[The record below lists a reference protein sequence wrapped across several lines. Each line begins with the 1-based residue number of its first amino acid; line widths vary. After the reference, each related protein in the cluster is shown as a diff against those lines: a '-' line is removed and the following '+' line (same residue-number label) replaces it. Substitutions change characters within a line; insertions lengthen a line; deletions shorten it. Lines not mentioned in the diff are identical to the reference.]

1 MLRRITSKIQNKLII
16 LFGFFSLIIFSV
28 SGVLHYWYTE
38 SSLDEELGKKL
49 MAVAQAANLQINN
62 DLVARLKPGDEKART
77 YRNSKKRLMD
87 LRDATDVER
96 IYIIDTTGASLLDT
110 EEGVSVGYPY
120 PFLKFNQFEFERS
133 LKGVPSH
140 SILFETFDGK
150 LYKTAFV
157 PFIAN
162 GEIAGTI
169 AVDGSATFLYLIKRI
184 EWHLITVGIIGVL
197 VSILIGF
204 YFARTISNPVQ
215 QLMEEAEKI
224 GSGKLE
230 GAIEIE
236 SKDEIGFLGKT
247 MEKMRQNILKRDQ
260 YLKTMLAGVAHELRN
275 PLGGVEI
282 FAHLLRK
289 EIPEID
295 AKHDYTKKIIREVDV
310 MKKILT
316 DFLEFARPK
325 DPMPEVCN
333 IQKLVDEIRLIFAQV
348 MEEKNVQCITHIHEK
363 NVYADPGHL
372 RQMLMNLI
380 ENALHSVNNGG
391 WIKIESKLTENGV
404 EIVIEDNGHG
414 IDETIKDKIFD
425 PFFTTKEKGSGLGL
439 AIVKK
444 LTDENNGDITVAS
457 YANKGTR
464 FVLTFPAGHRQIIV
478 SERKG

>member
-16 LFGFFSLIIFSV
+16 LFGIFCLTIFSV
-28 SGVLHYWYTE
+28 SGILHYWYTE

-49 MAVAQAANLQINN
+49 LAVAQAASLQINN
-62 DLVARLKPGDEKART
+62 DLVTRLTSGDENGRT
-77 YRNSKKRLMD
+77 YRNFKKKLVD

-96 IYIIDTTGASLLDT
+96 IYIIDKKGASLLDT
-110 EEGVSVGYPY
+110 EEGVSIGYPY
-120 PFLKFNQFEFERS
+120 PFLKFNQFEFERG
-133 LKGVPSH
+133 LKGLPSH
-140 SILFETFDGK
+140 TILFETFDGK

-157 PFIAN
+157 PLIAN
-162 GEIAGTI
+162 KEISGVI

-197 VSILIGF
+197 VSIMIGF
-204 YFARTISNPVQ
+204 YFSRTISNPVK

-224 GSGKLE
+224 GSGKLD
-230 GAIEIE
+230 GAIRIK

-282 FAHLLRK
+282 FAHLLNK
-289 EIPEID
+289 EIPEND
-295 AKHDYTKKIIREVDV
+295 NKHNYSKKIIREVDV

-325 DPMPEVCN
+325 DPIPEMCS
-333 IQKLVDEIRLIFAQV
+333 IEKLVDEVRTIFGPGMKQQR
-348 MEEKNVQCITHIHEK
+348 VQFETNIIER

-372 RQMLMNLI
+372 RQILMNLI
-380 ENALHSVNNGG
+380 ENSMQSVKDGG
-391 WIKIESKLTENGV
+391 FIKIESKLFDNEV
-404 EIVIEDNGHG
+404 ELVIEDNGHG
-414 IDETIKDKIFD
+414 IDEAIKEKIFD

-444 LTDENNGDITVAS
+444 LVDENNGDITLQS
-457 YANKGTR
+457 EQNKGTR
-464 FVLTFPAGHRQIIV
+464 FVLKLPAVLHDNRIV
-478 SERKG
+478 EKKG